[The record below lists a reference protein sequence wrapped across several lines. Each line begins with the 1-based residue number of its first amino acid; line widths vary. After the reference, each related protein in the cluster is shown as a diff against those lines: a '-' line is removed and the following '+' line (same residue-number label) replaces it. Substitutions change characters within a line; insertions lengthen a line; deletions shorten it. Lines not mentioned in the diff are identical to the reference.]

1 MACALTQGFTLGC
14 RDNVGG
20 IKTVYI
26 IELANVSSFSPSDL
40 SGTLTAIT
48 MSGGAKFWTYNMEKE
63 TASLEE
69 SIQTNDANGTV
80 FYEPTLTMP
89 LRKMQ
94 ASSRNELKLLAQ
106 NLIAAIVLDRNGKYW
121 ACGFKNG
128 LELQPSKIMTGK
140 AMGDFNGYELT
151 LKGKEEVPCQ
161 EITSSIIAAIIQ

>member
-63 TASLEE
+63 TASLEA

-94 ASSRNELKLLAQ
+94 ASSR
-106 NLIAAIVLDRNGKYW
+106 DRKSTRLN
-121 ACGFKNG
+121 
-128 LELQPSKIMTGK
+128 
-140 AMGDFNGYELT
+140 
-151 LKGKEEVPCQ
+151 
-161 EITSSIIAAIIQ
+161 SSH